1 MTQPQTDIPVR
12 APAKTSADD
21 TVQPFDVSAL
31 DLRGRVVRLGPA
43 VDGILAPHNYPPP
56 VAKLLGEAV
65 ALTVLLGTAIKIE
78 GRFILQTQTDG
89 PVRMLVVDFR
99 NPGNVRACARFDA
112 ARVAGAIEAG
122 KATAGALLGRGHLA
136 MTIDQ
141 GTDTSRYQGLVALDG
156 GSLEDAA
163 HEYFKSSEQIP
174 TRVRLAVGVAFIAF
188 GVWRWL
194 TRHLVTKQPA
204 WLNRLG
210 RLTPVGACAVAV
222 GLILI
227 NPKVLLMNAA
237 AGLVIGTA
245 SVGAAGV
252 WVAVVY
258 YTVISG
264 SSVLLPILAYAIAGD
279 RVDHQLELMKQWM
292 ERQHAVL
299 TAGFLVVVGLLLVYT
314 GIRAV

>member
-1 MTQPQTDIPVR
+1 MSGSWAAMLGQLIP
-12 APAKTSADD
+12 
-21 TVQPFDVSAL
+21 
-31 DLRGRVVRLGPA
+31 
-43 VDGILAPHNYPPP
+43 LA
-56 VAKLLGEAV
+56 
-65 ALTVLLGTAIKIE
+65 
-78 GRFILQTQTDG
+78 
-89 PVRMLVVDFR
+89 LVVAMSPLTIVPAIVLVLQSD
-99 NPGNVRACARFDA
+99 RARSTGLAFMFGWLIGLA
-112 ARVAGAIEAG
+112 VTTAVFVQLPRV
-122 KATAGALLGRGHLA
+122 
-136 MTIDQ
+136 
-141 GTDTSRYQGLVALDG
+141 LDG
-156 GSLEDAA
+156 LNRPAPTWAA
-163 HEYFKSSEQIP
+163 W
-174 TRVRLAVGVAFIAF
+174 VRLAVGIALIAF

-194 TRHLVTKQPA
+194 TRRLVTKQPA

-210 RLTPVGACAVAV
+210 RLTPIGACAVAV

-245 SVGAAGV
+245 SVGVAGV
-252 WVAVVY
+252 WAAVVY
-258 YTVISG
+258 YTVIAG